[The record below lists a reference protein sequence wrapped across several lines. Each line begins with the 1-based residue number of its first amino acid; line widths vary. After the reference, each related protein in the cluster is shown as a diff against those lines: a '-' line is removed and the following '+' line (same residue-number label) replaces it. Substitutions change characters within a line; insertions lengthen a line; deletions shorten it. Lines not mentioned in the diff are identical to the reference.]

1 MEVVMASW
9 KKSKAQDIMSA
20 PVKSLHASA
29 SLNEAVQFL
38 SDWKISGAPCIDGS
52 GECVGVVSLYDI
64 VAFLA
69 ASEGNLGQRGPN
81 YESRDSDAL
90 EENRVSDVM
99 TGEMI
104 SVNPETP
111 LPEVVALMNDRR
123 IHRVLVQEDGK
134 PVGVVSTLDVLG
146 VVTQA

>member
-1 MEVVMASW
+1 MATW
-9 KKSKAQDIMSA
+9 KNSKAQDVMSA
-20 PVKSLHASA
+20 PAKSVHASA
-29 SLNEAVQFL
+29 SLNEAIQFL

-52 GECVGVVSLYDI
+52 GVCVGVVSLYDI
-64 VAFLA
+64 VTFLA
-69 ASEGNLGQRGPN
+69 GTEGNLGQRGPN
-81 YESRDSDAL
+81 YEKRESDAL

-111 LPEVVALMNDRR
+111 LTEVVEIMNDRR
-123 IHRVLVQEDGK
+123 IHRVMVQEEGK

-146 VVTQA
+146 VVTGS

>member
-1 MEVVMASW
+1 MGSW
-9 KKSKAQDIMSA
+9 KKKTAKEVMSS
-20 PVKSLHASA
+20 PVKSVHASA

-52 GECVGVVSLYDI
+52 GLAVGVVSLYDI

-69 ASEGNLGQRGPN
+69 GTEGKLGQRGPN
-81 YESRDSDAL
+81 FGERDADQL

-104 SVNPETP
+104 AVSADTP
-111 LPEVVALMNDRR
+111 LAEVVALMNDRR
-123 IHRVLVQEDGK
+123 IHRVMVADDGK
-134 PVGVVSTLDVLG
+134 PAGVISTLDVLRI
-146 VVTQA
+146 VTQG